1 MREFC
6 AVPMPSS
13 GLYKGT
19 VCFTVGRGP
28 VRRHAS
34 SRPRDVHRDREV
46 SPTPTPVPRDESSRP
61 ALTVGRG
68 PVPRH
73 ASIVTVNV
81 RGLWAADVSRFGR

>member
-28 VRRHAS
+28 VRRPAS
-34 SRPRDVHRDREV
+34 SRSWDVHRDREV
-46 SPTPTPVPRDESSRP
+46 SPTPTPVPRDASSRP
-61 ALTVGRG
+61 PEPYGEGQALAMR
-68 PVPRH
+68 R
-73 ASIVTVNV
+73 S
-81 RGLWAADVSRFGR
+81 